1 MLMRFLQ
8 GAMLENMER
17 GVGKRNQ
24 AMPCDVDV
32 PGNKVCCE
40 VVISPA
46 ILSLSFGVMWA
57 WTWSLVAVK

>member
-1 MLMRFLQ
+1 
-8 GAMLENMER
+8 MLENMER

-24 AMPCDVDV
+24 AMPCDVDL